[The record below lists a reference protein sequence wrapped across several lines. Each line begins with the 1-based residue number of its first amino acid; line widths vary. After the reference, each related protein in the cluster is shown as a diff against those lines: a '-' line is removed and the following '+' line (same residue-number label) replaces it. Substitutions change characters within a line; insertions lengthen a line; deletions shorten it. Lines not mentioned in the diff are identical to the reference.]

1 MNKYIPYNI
10 TCPLASC
17 SRSNTC
23 ARYAN
28 YQKAKA
34 EEASFMVLN
43 TDFLQVEGEGCPYHL
58 VSERQRWA
66 RGFSR
71 LCKSIPS
78 GNAKYLNVYT
88 PFTQRRFYKAKNGE
102 FPLNPQMQAEL
113 LEIFK
118 ERGADLSLGFDSW
131 IKKLFCQICVEKLR
145 FGKIASCYSAKSML
159 KNCDLAK

>member
-28 YQKAKA
+28 YQKAKS

-43 TDFLQVEGEGCPYHL
+43 TDLLQVEGEGCPYHL

-66 RGFSR
+66 RGFIR

-88 PFTQRRFYKAKNGE
+88 PFTQRRFYKARNGE
-102 FPLNPQMQAEL
+102 FPLNPQMQADL

-118 ERGADLSLGFDSW
+118 ERGAASPIVQITGSLTDTIIAHGKD
-131 IKKLFCQICVEKLR
+131 KLR
-145 FGKIASCYSAKSML
+145 SSECLTSLQLFKKKIAFRSL
-159 KNCDLAK
+159 

>member
-43 TDFLQVEGEGCPYHL
+43 TDLLQVEGEGCPYHL

-78 GNAKYLNVYT
+78 GNAKYLNV
-88 PFTQRRFYKAKNGE
+88 
-102 FPLNPQMQAEL
+102 
-113 LEIFK
+113 
-118 ERGADLSLGFDSW
+118 
-131 IKKLFCQICVEKLR
+131 
-145 FGKIASCYSAKSML
+145 
-159 KNCDLAK
+159 

>member
-43 TDFLQVEGEGCPYHL
+43 TDLLQVEGEGCPYHL

-78 GNAKYLNVYT
+78 G
-88 PFTQRRFYKAKNGE
+88 Q
-102 FPLNPQMQAEL
+102 
-113 LEIFK
+113 
-118 ERGADLSLGFDSW
+118 
-131 IKKLFCQICVEKLR
+131 CQISERIYAIHPAPFLQGKEWRVSSQSSDAGRNSWR
-145 FGKIASCYSAKSML
+145 FSRREVPTSVWDSTATRSRMCW
-159 KNCDLAK
+159 

>member
-43 TDFLQVEGEGCPYHL
+43 TDLLQIEGEGCPYHL

-66 RGFSR
+66 RGFTR

-88 PFTQRRFYKAKNGE
+88 PLPSAVSTRQRMASSLSILRCRQTFWRFSR
-102 FPLNPQMQAEL
+102 
-113 LEIFK
+113 K
-118 ERGADLSLGFDSW
+118 EVPTSAWDSTATRSRMCW
-131 IKKLFCQICVEKLR
+131 
-145 FGKIASCYSAKSML
+145 
-159 KNCDLAK
+159 

>member
-43 TDFLQVEGEGCPYHL
+43 TDLLQVEGEGLSLPSCFRTSALGKRFQPSLQIHPIGQCQI
-58 VSERQRWA
+58 SERIYAIHPAPFLQGKEWRVSSQSSDA
-66 RGFSR
+66 GRTPGDFQGKR
-71 LCKSIPS
+71 CRPQS
-78 GNAKYLNVYT
+78 GVRQL
-88 PFTQRRFYKAKNGE
+88 
-102 FPLNPQMQAEL
+102 
-113 LEIFK
+113 
-118 ERGADLSLGFDSW
+118 RGAGCAGREVVSFEPPGRLAGDF
-131 IKKLFCQICVEKLR
+131 LF
-145 FGKIASCYSAKSML
+145 
-159 KNCDLAK
+159 

>member
-34 EEASFMVLN
+34 EEASFIVLN
-43 TDFLQVEGEGCPYHL
+43 TDLLQVEGEGCPYHL
-58 VSERQRWA
+58 VYERQRWA
-66 RGFSR
+66 RGFTR
-71 LCKSIPS
+71 LCDSIPS

-88 PFTQRRFYKAKNGE
+88 PFTQRRFYKARNGE
-102 FPLNPQMQAEL
+102 FPSQSSDAGKLSWR
-113 LEIFK
+113 FSRK
-118 ERGADLSLGFDSW
+118 EVPTSVWGSTATRSRMCW
-131 IKKLFCQICVEKLR
+131 
-145 FGKIASCYSAKSML
+145 
-159 KNCDLAK
+159 

>member
-43 TDFLQVEGEGCPYHL
+43 TDLLQVEGEGCPYHL

-88 PFTQRRFYKAKNGE
+88 PFTQRRFYKARMAS
-102 FPLNPQMQAEL
+102 F
-113 LEIFK
+113 
-118 ERGADLSLGFDSW
+118 LSILRCRQNSWRFSRREVPTSVWDSTATRSRMCW
-131 IKKLFCQICVEKLR
+131 
-145 FGKIASCYSAKSML
+145 
-159 KNCDLAK
+159 

>member
-43 TDFLQVEGEGCPYHL
+43 TDLLQVEGEGCPYHL

-88 PFTQRRFYKAKNGE
+88 PFTQRGDHFSFEKIIHVFYFLFHEK
-102 FPLNPQMQAEL
+102 
-113 LEIFK
+113 
-118 ERGADLSLGFDSW
+118 SLM
-131 IKKLFCQICVEKLR
+131 
-145 FGKIASCYSAKSML
+145 A
-159 KNCDLAK
+159 

>member
-17 SRSNTC
+17 SRSKTC

-43 TDFLQVEGEGCPYHL
+43 TDLLQVEGEVCPYHL

-66 RGFSR
+66 RGFTR

-102 FPLNPQMQAEL
+102 FPLNPQMQADL

-118 ERGADLSLGFDSW
+118 ERGADLSLGFDSYEEQDV
-131 IKKLFCQICVEKLR
+131 LVEK
-145 FGKIASCYSAKSML
+145 
-159 KNCDLAK
+159 